1 MNANQEA
8 DVRLW
13 VINRIAEVLVD
24 LADDPDDD
32 EAIDPEQLFD
42 DLKQAAEVIVEALN
56 IKVVSSDGMTATVTL
71 GDG

>member
-24 LADDPDDD
+24 LADDPDDE